1 MHIRSFL
8 AAGLAA
14 TLGLTGPAF
23 AQTEDS
29 ATATETAPTPD
40 MAGSRYVID
49 HIFFFSDGF
58 APELAYTEQHGFN
71 AWPFPN
77 THTGQGT
84 TGRYIYFDNVYVE
97 YLWVDD
103 ADAAEANIP
112 RARSDFNA
120 RNTWRNDPSVSPFGI
135 GLRDRREG
143 EPRAFETST
152 YTAEWMNGGFDLFP
166 AENAGDITE
175 PWVFFLPDAITG
187 NPRDNFSGRGLTR
200 LDHPNGA
207 RVVTAVT
214 LVLPHGQEPS
224 RTLRTLEAD
233 GLITIEHGDEHR
245 MEIELDNGA
254 QGETADMRDRGMPV
268 IFRW

>member
-1 MHIRSFL
+1 MHIRSLL

-58 APELAYTEQHGFN
+58 APELAYTEQHGFH
-71 AWPFPN
+71 AWPFSN

-214 LVLPHGQEPS
+214 LVLPRGQDPS

-245 MEIELDNGA
+245 MEIELDHGA
-254 QGETADMRDRGMPV
+254 QGETADMRERGMPV